1 MAGLSAFM
9 RLLVV
14 TFTQLFFEKILVSSP
29 ASSGLLWQSY
39 NTLYHD
45 PQQIFVEIARKS
57 TFQCLQ
63 VLWATRSHEVGLLPS

>member
-29 ASSGLLWQSY
+29 ASSGLWQSY

-63 VLWATRSHEVGLLPS
+63 VLWATCSHEVGLLPS